1 MPKFKK
7 HFAKTRNLQL
17 EAIPDDVSAGDLYRV
32 FDSLV
37 HSVGPAFVFKEKGIQ
52 GAVVAT
58 TRRTSVKL
66 GLAEPLFENQ
76 KVSVVVQGKG
86 QRREALFDAPV
97 VL

>member
-1 MPKFKK
+1 M
-7 HFAKTRNLQL
+7 
-17 EAIPDDVSAGDLYRV
+17 SAGYLYRV

-37 HSVGPAFVFKEKGIQ
+37 YSVGPAFVFKEKGIQ

-58 TRRTSVKL
+58 TCRTSVKL
-66 GLAEPLFENQ
+66 GLPEPFFENQ

-97 VL
+97 AL